1 MKTNRFMALGLAGLL
16 TAGTVLAQTSVA
28 PPAPAPAPAPT
39 PAATDVPSRKAQH
52 RQRMLQK
59 FDTNG
64 DGKLDANERAAMKQ
78 AHAARIKPYDTNN
91 DGKLDANEKAAMRAD
106 LKAKRKAMRAGQPSA
121 QPSPTP

>member
-1 MKTNRFMALGLAGLL
+1 MKTNRFVALGLAGLL
-16 TAGTVLAQTSVA
+16 TAGTLLAQTPVA
-28 PPAPAPAPAPT
+28 PAAPT
-39 PAATDVPSRKAQH
+39 PAPTDVPSRKAQH

-106 LKAKRKAMRAGQPSA
+106 LKAKRKAARAGQSTA